1 MGNVTNFGNKLFA
14 SKCMSEARYISF
26 KVTESSYQI
35 MAYKNVFFSDFDEQE
50 YKIEKHNGERAFLL
64 WGKIIFSVAQVAK
77 TTKGG
82 QLQRIRHCNDAVII
96 IDIIIIKTTKMM
108 IDDDF
113 SFCDRNEAT
122 SRLVC
127 RVEKRNSPVRMSYSV
142 AKI

>member
-1 MGNVTNFGNKLFA
+1 MGLNYLLQSACLKLTIYV
-14 SKCMSEARYISF
+14 SRQHDYLIR
-26 KVTESSYQI
+26 
-35 MAYKNVFFSDFDEQE
+35 YKNVFFLDFDEQE
-50 YKIEKHNGERAFLL
+50 YEIKKHNGERAFLL

-82 QLQRIRHCNDAVII
+82 QLQRIRQHNDAVII
-96 IDIIIIKTTKMM
+96 FIKTTKMM

-113 SFCDRNEAT
+113 SFCDRHETT

-127 RVEKRNSPVRMSYSV
+127 KVEKRNSPVRMSYSV

>member
-1 MGNVTNFGNKLFA
+1 MGNVTNFGNKLLA
-14 SKCMSEARYISF
+14 SKCVSEARYICF

-35 MAYKNVFFSDFDEQE
+35 RAYKNVFFSDFDEQE

-82 QLQRIRHCNDAVII
+82 QLQRIRQHNDAVII
-96 IDIIIIKTTKMM
+96 FIKTTKMM

-122 SRLVC
+122 SRLGC
-127 RVEKRNSPVRMSYSV
+127 
-142 AKI
+142 

>member
-14 SKCMSEARYISF
+14 SKCVSEARYICF

-35 MAYKNVFFSDFDEQE
+35 RAYKNVFFSDFDEQG

-96 IDIIIIKTTKMM
+96 IDTIIIRVRKGKNFPDSKIFAAKPFQKKPVNC
-108 IDDDF
+108 I
-113 SFCDRNEAT
+113 SFQIRDT
-122 SRLVC
+122 YV
-127 RVEKRNSPVRMSYSV
+127 
-142 AKI
+142 

>member
-1 MGNVTNFGNKLFA
+1 MGNVTNFGNKLLA
-14 SKCMSEARYISF
+14 SKCVSEARYICF

-82 QLQRIRHCNDAVII
+82 QLQRIRQHNDAVII
-96 IDIIIIKTTKMM
+96 FIKTTKMM

-122 SRLVC
+122 SRLGC
-127 RVEKRNSPVRMSYSV
+127 
-142 AKI
+142 

>member
-14 SKCMSEARYISF
+14 SKCVSEARYICF

-82 QLQRIRHCNDAVII
+82 QLQRIRQHNDAVII
-96 IDIIIIKTTKMM
+96 FIKTTKMM

-122 SRLVC
+122 SRLGC
-127 RVEKRNSPVRMSYSV
+127 
-142 AKI
+142 

>member
-1 MGNVTNFGNKLFA
+1 MGNVTNFGNKLLA
-14 SKCMSEARYISF
+14 SKCVSEARYICF

-82 QLQRIRHCNDAVII
+82 QLQRIRQHNDAVII
-96 IDIIIIKTTKMM
+96 FIKTTKMM

-127 RVEKRNSPVRMSYSV
+127 RVEKRNSLVRMSYSV